1 MQRREGCAVHAEY
14 VQSDVQAFSR
24 HLPCAAQGAG
34 CWLLVASCGLCTA
47 VSSDRHGLVIKKKQG
62 RRKKCTLD
70 VWRQLLLGG
79 SGQGKVTLRKTT
91 SNKHTVDG

>member
-1 MQRREGCAVHAEY
+1 

-24 HLPCAAQGAG
+24 HLPCAVQGAG

-47 VSSDRHGLVIKKKQG
+47 VSSDGHGLVIKKQG
-62 RRKKCTLD
+62 RRKECTLESRHPET
-70 VWRQLLLGG
+70 VAVGG